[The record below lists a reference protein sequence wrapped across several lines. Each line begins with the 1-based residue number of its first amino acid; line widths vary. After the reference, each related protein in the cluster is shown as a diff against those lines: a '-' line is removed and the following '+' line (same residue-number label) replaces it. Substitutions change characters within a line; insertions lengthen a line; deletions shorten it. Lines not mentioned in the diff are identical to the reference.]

1 MNNLLTNESIR
12 LHADNLKITYI
23 IGGNR
28 IEALKGVSFEVKT
41 GEFIA
46 ITGTSGSGKSTLM
59 HLLGCLDVP
68 TSGDYFIDG
77 ENVATMN
84 RDELAAIRN
93 QKIGFIF
100 QKFHLLP
107 DLNAIDNVALPQLYA
122 EKPEVEAQKKAIQ
135 ALESVQ
141 LGSRIDHF
149 PFQLS
154 GGQQQRVAIARS
166 LINDPTLLL
175 ADEPTGNL
183 DSETGEAIMKIFKK
197 LNKEKQTTIIIVT
210 HEPEIAEQADRIID
224 LRDGLIKSDTKIST
238 LLSIV

>member
-12 LHADNLKITYI
+12 LHADNLKKTYI